1 LAICVTYVLAP
12 HRSLAPPKDMANL
25 IDPGFWLL
33 SELLSWI
40 CQLAFASSLTWR
52 NWQTRTAQD
61 RMGQPVEVRVL
72 S

>member
-1 LAICVTYVLAP
+1 LQNKGGDGSGSRPGLMLSLHSATPVLLQLLY
-12 HRSLAPPKDMANL
+12 SLYN
-25 IDPGFWLL
+25 
-33 SELLSWI
+33 
-40 CQLAFASSLTWR
+40 ASFSDNFPSLSLTWR